1 MTNYQAEIP
10 LYFKEGEDL
19 ICFDGVE
26 DLREKAAYY
35 LEHEE
40 ERQQIAKNGYEKVK
54 QYHGY
59 VDRIQKILAIVENE

>member
-26 DLREKAAYY
+26 DLAEKAGYY
-35 LEHEE
+35 LEHEKSVG
-40 ERQQIAKNGYEKVK
+40 RLPVTAMRK
-54 QYHGY
+54 
-59 VDRIQKILAIVENE
+59 

>member
-1 MTNYQAEIP
+1 M

-35 LEHEE
+35 LAHEE
-40 ERQQIAKNGYEKVK
+40 ERQRIAKNGYEKVK
-54 QYHGY
+54 RYHDY
-59 VDRIQKILAIVENE
+59 VDRIKKILVTVENE